1 MTTRQNSS
9 IAIVF
14 ILGLLAMLMPLSIDM
29 YLPALPVISE
39 QFGVPAGSA
48 QMTLSTYIL
57 GFAVGQL
64 LYGPMADSIGRKPV
78 ILGGTLVFAAAAVAC
93 ALAQTIDQLIVMR
106 FFHGLAAA
114 AASVVINALMR
125 DIYPKEEF
133 SRMMSFVMLV
143 TTIAPLLAPIVGGWV
158 LVWLSWHYIFWI
170 LAVAAILASVMI
182 FTLIKETLPVER
194 RQPFRL
200 RTTLGNFASLF
211 RHKRVLSYMLAS
223 GFSFA
228 GMFSFLSAGPFVY
241 IEINHVSPQHFG
253 YYFALNIVFLF
264 VMTIINSRFVRRV
277 GALNMFR
284 TGLWIQFVMAGW
296 MVFSALFGVGFWALI
311 KETLPVE
318 RRQPFR
324 LRTTLGNFASLF
336 RHKRVLSYMLASGFS
351 FAGMFSFLSA
361 GPFVYIEINHVS
373 PQHFG
378 YYFALNIVFLFVM
391 TIINSRFVRRVGAL
405 NMFRTGLWIQFVM
418 AGWMVFSA
426 LFGVGFWALVVGV
439 AAFVG
444 CVSMV
449 SSNAMAVILD
459 EFPHMAGT
467 ASSLA
472 GTFRFGIGAIVGAL
486 LSLATFNSAWPMIWS
501 IAFCATCSILFYLYA
516 SRAKKR

>member
-1 MTTRQNSS
+1 MTTRQHSS
-9 IAIVF
+9 LRIVF

-29 YLPALPVISE
+29 YLPALPVIAQ
-39 QFGVPAGSA
+39 QFAVPAGSA

-57 GFAVGQL
+57 GFALGQL
-64 LYGPMADSIGRKPV
+64 LYGPMADSLGRKPV
-78 ILGGTLVFAAAAVAC
+78 ILGGTLIFAAAAGAC
-93 ALAQTIDQLIVMR
+93 ALAQSIDQLITLR

-143 TTIAPLLAPIVGGWV
+143 TTVAPLLAPMIGGAV
-158 LVWLSWHYIFWI
+158 LIWLSWHAIFWI
-170 LAVAAILASVMI
+170 LAIAALLASLMI
-182 FTLIKETLPVER
+182 FFFISETLPVER
-194 RQPFRL
+194 RQPFRI

-241 IEINHVSPQHFG
+241 IELNHVLPQNFG

-264 VMTIINSRFVRRV
+264 MMTIINGRFVRRV
-277 GALNMFR
+277 GALRMFR
-284 TGLWIQFVMAGW
+284 TGLWIQFVMALW
-296 MVFSALFGVGFWALI
+296 L
-311 KETLPVE
+311 
-318 RRQPFR
+318 
-324 LRTTLGNFASLF
+324 
-336 RHKRVLSYMLASGFS
+336 VLSAAFD
-351 FAGMFSFLSA
+351 
-361 GPFVYIEINHVS
+361 
-373 PQHFG
+373 
-378 YYFALNIVFLFVM
+378 
-391 TIINSRFVRRVGAL
+391 
-405 NMFRTGLWIQFVM
+405 
-418 AGWMVFSA
+418 
-426 LFGVGFWALVVGV
+426 VGFWALVMGV

-444 CVSMV
+444 CVSLV
-449 SSNAMAVILD
+449 ASNAMAVILD

-501 IAFCATCSILFYLYA
+501 IAFCATSSILFYLYA
-516 SRAKKR
+516 SRPKRG

>member
-1 MTTRQNSS
+1 MTTRPHSS
-9 IAIVF
+9 FKIVF

-29 YLPALPVISE
+29 YLPALPVISA

-57 GFAVGQL
+57 GFALGQL
-64 LYGPMADSIGRKPV
+64 FYGPMADSLGRKPV

-93 ALAQTIDQLIVMR
+93 ALAQTIDHLIIMR

-143 TTIAPLLAPIVGGWV
+143 TTIAPLVAPMAGGAV
-158 LVWLSWHYIFWI
+158 LVWFSWHVIFWI
-170 LAVAAILASVMI
+170 LALAALLASAMI
-182 FTLIKETLPVER
+182 FFFIDETLPIER
-194 RQPFRL
+194 RQKFHI
-200 RTTLGNFASLF
+200 RTTIGNFASLF

-241 IEINHVSPQHFG
+241 IELNHVSPQHFG

-264 VMTIINSRFVRRV
+264 IMTIINSRFVRRV

-284 TGLWIQFVMAGW
+284 AGLWIQFVMAIW
-296 MVFSALFGVGFWALI
+296 LVVSA
-311 KETLPVE
+311 
-318 RRQPFR
+318 
-324 LRTTLGNFASLF
+324 
-336 RHKRVLSYMLASGFS
+336 
-351 FAGMFSFLSA
+351 FL
-361 GPFVYIEINHVS
+361 
-373 PQHFG
+373 
-378 YYFALNIVFLFVM
+378 
-391 TIINSRFVRRVGAL
+391 
-405 NMFRTGLWIQFVM
+405 
-418 AGWMVFSA
+418 
-426 LFGVGFWALVVGV
+426 GVGFWALVVGV

-486 LSLATFNSAWPMIWS
+486 LSMATFTTAWPMLWAM
-501 IAFCATCSILFYLYA
+501 AFCATSSILFYLYA
-516 SRAKKR
+516 SRPRKAAH

>member
-1 MTTRQNSS
+1 
-9 IAIVF
+9 
-14 ILGLLAMLMPLSIDM
+14 MLMPLSIDM
-29 YLPALPVISE
+29 YLPALPVIAE

-57 GFAVGQL
+57 GFALGQL
-64 LYGPMADSIGRKPV
+64 LYGPMADSLGRKPV
-78 ILGGTLVFAAAAVAC
+78 VLGGTLVFAGAAAAC
-93 ALAQTIDQLIVMR
+93 AMAQSIDHLIVMR

-143 TTIAPLLAPIVGGWV
+143 TTVAPLVAPMVGGAV
-158 LVWLSWHYIFWI
+158 LVWFSWHAIFWI
-170 LAVAAILASVMI
+170 LALAALLASAMI
-182 FTLIKETLPVER
+182 FFFIKETLPAEH
-194 RQPFRL
+194 RQKFHI

-241 IEINHVSPQHFG
+241 IELNHVSPQHFG
-253 YYFALNIVFLF
+253 YYFALNVVFIF
-264 VMTIINSRFVRRV
+264 VLTMINSRFVRKV

-284 TGLWIQFVMAGW
+284 IGLWIQFVMAVW
-296 MVFSALFGVGFWALI
+296 MVVTAFFDVGFW
-311 KETLPVE
+311 T
-318 RRQPFR
+318 
-324 LRTTLGNFASLF
+324 
-336 RHKRVLSYMLASGFS
+336 
-351 FAGMFSFLSA
+351 
-361 GPFVYIEINHVS
+361 
-373 PQHFG
+373 
-378 YYFALNIVFLFVM
+378 
-391 TIINSRFVRRVGAL
+391 
-405 NMFRTGLWIQFVM
+405 
-418 AGWMVFSA
+418 
-426 LFGVGFWALVVGV
+426 LVVGI

-444 CVSMV
+444 CISMV

-486 LSLATFNSAWPMIWS
+486 LSLATFTSAWPMLWS
-501 IAFCATCSILFYLYA
+501 IALCATGSILFCLYA
-516 SRAKKR
+516 SRPRKAVK

>member
-1 MTTRQNSS
+1 MTTRQHSS
-9 IAIVF
+9 LRIVF

-29 YLPALPVISE
+29 YLPALPVIAQ

-57 GFAVGQL
+57 GFALGQL

-78 ILGGTLVFAAAAVAC
+78 ILGGTLIFAAAAGAC
-93 ALAQTIDQLIVMR
+93 ALAQSIDQLITLR

-143 TTIAPLLAPIVGGWV
+143 TTVAPLLAPMIGGAV
-158 LVWLSWHYIFWI
+158 LVWLSWHAIFWI
-170 LAVAAILASVMI
+170 LAIAALLASLMI
-182 FTLIKETLPVER
+182 FFFISETLPVER
-194 RQPFRL
+194 RQPFHI
-200 RTTLGNFASLF
+200 RTTLGNFATLF

-241 IEINHVSPQHFG
+241 IELNHVLPQNFG

-264 VMTIINSRFVRRV
+264 IMTIINGRFVRRV
-277 GALNMFR
+277 GALRMFR
-284 TGLWIQFVMAGW
+284 AGLWIQFVMALW
-296 MVFSALFGVGFWALI
+296 MV
-311 KETLPVE
+311 
-318 RRQPFR
+318 
-324 LRTTLGNFASLF
+324 
-336 RHKRVLSYMLASGFS
+336 
-351 FAGMFSFLSA
+351 LSA
-361 GPFVYIEINHVS
+361 AFD
-373 PQHFG
+373 
-378 YYFALNIVFLFVM
+378 
-391 TIINSRFVRRVGAL
+391 
-405 NMFRTGLWIQFVM
+405 
-418 AGWMVFSA
+418 
-426 LFGVGFWALVVGV
+426 VGFWALVVGV

-444 CVSMV
+444 CVSLV
-449 SSNAMAVILD
+449 ASNAMAVILD

-486 LSLATFNSAWPMIWS
+486 LSLATFSSAWPMIWS
-501 IAFCATCSILFYLYA
+501 IAFCATSSILFYLYA
-516 SRAKKR
+516 SRPKRG

>member
-1 MTTRQNSS
+1 MTTRPHSS
-9 IAIVF
+9 FKIVF

-29 YLPALPVISE
+29 YLPALPVISA

-57 GFAVGQL
+57 GFALGQL
-64 LYGPMADSIGRKPV
+64 FYGPMADSLGRKPV

-93 ALAQTIDQLIVMR
+93 ALAQTIDHLIVMR

-143 TTIAPLLAPIVGGWV
+143 TTIAPLVAPMAGGAV
-158 LVWLSWHYIFWI
+158 LVWFSWHVIFWI
-170 LAVAAILASVMI
+170 LALTALLASAMI
-182 FTLIKETLPVER
+182 FFFIDETLPVER
-194 RQPFRL
+194 RQKFHI
-200 RTTLGNFASLF
+200 RTTIGNFASLF

-241 IEINHVSPQHFG
+241 IELNHVSPQHFG

-264 VMTIINSRFVRRV
+264 IMTIINSRFVRRV

-284 TGLWIQFVMAGW
+284 AGLWIQFVMAIW
-296 MVFSALFGVGFWALI
+296 LVVSA
-311 KETLPVE
+311 
-318 RRQPFR
+318 
-324 LRTTLGNFASLF
+324 
-336 RHKRVLSYMLASGFS
+336 
-351 FAGMFSFLSA
+351 FL
-361 GPFVYIEINHVS
+361 
-373 PQHFG
+373 
-378 YYFALNIVFLFVM
+378 
-391 TIINSRFVRRVGAL
+391 
-405 NMFRTGLWIQFVM
+405 
-418 AGWMVFSA
+418 
-426 LFGVGFWALVVGV
+426 GVGFWALVVGV

-449 SSNAMAVILD
+449 SSNGMAVILD

-486 LSLATFNSAWPMIWS
+486 LSMATFTTAWPMLWAM
-501 IAFCATCSILFYLYA
+501 AFCATSSILFYLYA
-516 SRAKKR
+516 SRPRKAAH

>member
-1 MTTRQNSS
+1 VTTRPHSS
-9 IAIVF
+9 FKIVF

-29 YLPALPVISE
+29 YLPALPVISA

-57 GFAVGQL
+57 GFALGQL
-64 LYGPMADSIGRKPV
+64 LYGPMADSLGRKPV
-78 ILGGTLVFAAAAVAC
+78 ILGGTLVFAGAAVAC
-93 ALAQTIDQLIVMR
+93 ALAQTIDHLIFMR
-106 FFHGLAAA
+106 FLHGLAAA

-143 TTIAPLLAPIVGGWV
+143 TTIAPLVAPMAGGAV
-158 LVWLSWHYIFWI
+158 LVWFSWHAIFWI
-170 LAVAAILASVMI
+170 LALAALLASAMI
-182 FTLIKETLPVER
+182 FFFIDETLPPEH
-194 RQPFRL
+194 RQKFHI
-200 RTTLGNFASLF
+200 RTTIGNFASLF

-241 IEINHVSPQHFG
+241 IELNHVSPQHFG

-264 VMTIINSRFVRRV
+264 VLTIINSRFVRRV

-284 TGLWIQFVMAGW
+284 AGLWIQFVMAVW
-296 MVFSALFGVGFWALI
+296 LVVSA
-311 KETLPVE
+311 
-318 RRQPFR
+318 
-324 LRTTLGNFASLF
+324 
-336 RHKRVLSYMLASGFS
+336 
-351 FAGMFSFLSA
+351 FL
-361 GPFVYIEINHVS
+361 
-373 PQHFG
+373 
-378 YYFALNIVFLFVM
+378 
-391 TIINSRFVRRVGAL
+391 
-405 NMFRTGLWIQFVM
+405 
-418 AGWMVFSA
+418 
-426 LFGVGFWALVVGV
+426 GVGFWALVIGV

-444 CVSMV
+444 CVSMI

-486 LSLATFNSAWPMIWS
+486 LSMATFTTAWPMLWAM
-501 IAFCATCSILFYLYA
+501 AFCATSSVLFCLYA
-516 SRAKKR
+516 SRPRKVAH

>member
-1 MTTRQNSS
+1 MTTRPHSS
-9 IAIVF
+9 FKIVF

-29 YLPALPVISE
+29 YLPALPVISA

-57 GFAVGQL
+57 GFALGQL
-64 LYGPMADSIGRKPV
+64 FYGPMADSLGRKPV

-93 ALAQTIDQLIVMR
+93 ALAQTIDHLIIMR

-143 TTIAPLLAPIVGGWV
+143 TTIAPLPAPMAGGAV
-158 LVWLSWHYIFWI
+158 LVWFSWHVIFWI
-170 LAVAAILASVMI
+170 LALAALLASAMI
-182 FTLIKETLPVER
+182 FFFIDETLPVER
-194 RQPFRL
+194 RQKFHI
-200 RTTLGNFASLF
+200 RTTIGNFASLF

-241 IEINHVSPQHFG
+241 IELNHVSPQHFG

-264 VMTIINSRFVRRV
+264 IMTIINSRFVRRV

-284 TGLWIQFVMAGW
+284 AGLWIQFVMAIW
-296 MVFSALFGVGFWALI
+296 LVVSA
-311 KETLPVE
+311 
-318 RRQPFR
+318 
-324 LRTTLGNFASLF
+324 
-336 RHKRVLSYMLASGFS
+336 
-351 FAGMFSFLSA
+351 FL
-361 GPFVYIEINHVS
+361 
-373 PQHFG
+373 
-378 YYFALNIVFLFVM
+378 
-391 TIINSRFVRRVGAL
+391 
-405 NMFRTGLWIQFVM
+405 
-418 AGWMVFSA
+418 
-426 LFGVGFWALVVGV
+426 GVGFWALVVGV

-486 LSLATFNSAWPMIWS
+486 LSMATFTTAWPMLWAM
-501 IAFCATCSILFYLYA
+501 AFCATSSILFYLYA
-516 SRAKKR
+516 SRPRKAAH

>member
-1 MTTRQNSS
+1 MTTRPHSS
-9 IAIVF
+9 ISIVF

-29 YLPALPVISE
+29 YLPALPVISA

-78 ILGGTLVFAAAAVAC
+78 ILGGTLVFAGAAVAC
-93 ALAQTIDQLIVMR
+93 ALAQTIDHLIIMR

-143 TTIAPLLAPIVGGWV
+143 TTIAPLLA
-158 LVWLSWHYIFWI
+158 S
-170 LAVAAILASVMI
+170 AMI
-182 FTLIKETLPVER
+182 FFFIEETLPVER
-194 RQPFRL
+194 RQKFHI
-200 RTTLGNFASLF
+200 RTTIGNFASLF

-264 VMTIINSRFVRRV
+264 VMTIINSRFVRRA

-284 TGLWIQFVMAGW
+284 AGLWIQFVMAIW
-296 MVFSALFGVGFWALI
+296 M
-311 KETLPVE
+311 
-318 RRQPFR
+318 
-324 LRTTLGNFASLF
+324 
-336 RHKRVLSYMLASGFS
+336 MLTAF
-351 FAGMFSFLSA
+351 
-361 GPFVYIEINHVS
+361 
-373 PQHFG
+373 
-378 YYFALNIVFLFVM
+378 
-391 TIINSRFVRRVGAL
+391 
-405 NMFRTGLWIQFVM
+405 
-418 AGWMVFSA
+418 
-426 LFGVGFWALVVGV
+426 FGVGFWALVVGV

-486 LSLATFNSAWPMIWS
+486 LSMATFNTAWPMIWS

-516 SRAKKR
+516 SRPRKTAS

>member
-1 MTTRQNSS
+1 MTSRPRSS
-9 IAIVF
+9 LSIVF

-64 LYGPMADSIGRKPV
+64 LYGPMADSLGRKPV
-78 ILGGTLVFAAAAVAC
+78 ILGGTLIFAVAAVAC
-93 ALAQTIDQLIVMR
+93 ALAPTIDYLIITR

-143 TTIAPLLAPIVGGWV
+143 TTIAPLVAPMVGGAV
-158 LVWLSWHYIFWI
+158 LVWFSWHAIFWI
-170 LAVAAILASVMI
+170 LAVAALLASVMI
-182 FTLIKETLPVER
+182 GFFIDETLPAEK

-228 GMFSFLSAGPFVY
+228 AMFSFLSAGPFVY
-241 IEINHVSPQHFG
+241 IELNHVSPQHFG

-264 VMTIINSRFVRRV
+264 ITTTINSRFVRRV
-277 GALNMFR
+277 GALWMFR
-284 TGLWIQFVMAGW
+284 AGLMIQFAMAVW
-296 MVFSALFGVGFWALI
+296 MVVTALLDVGFWSL
-311 KETLPVE
+311 V
-318 RRQPFR
+318 
-324 LRTTLGNFASLF
+324 LGIA
-336 RHKRVLSYMLASGFS
+336 
-351 FAGMFSFLSA
+351 
-361 GPFVYIEINHVS
+361 
-373 PQHFG
+373 
-378 YYFALNIVFLFVM
+378 VF
-391 TIINSRFVRRVGAL
+391 I
-405 NMFRTGLWIQFVM
+405 
-418 AGWMVFSA
+418 
-426 LFGVGFWALVVGV
+426 
-439 AAFVG
+439 G

-486 LSLATFNSAWPMIWS
+486 LSMATFTTAWPMLIS
-501 IAFCATCSILFYLYA
+501 IALCATCSILFYLYA
-516 SRAKKR
+516 SRPRKTAH

>member
-1 MTTRQNSS
+1 MTTRPHSS
-9 IAIVF
+9 FKIVF

-29 YLPALPVISE
+29 YLPALPVISA

-57 GFAVGQL
+57 GFAIGQL
-64 LYGPMADSIGRKPV
+64 LYGPMADSLGRKPV
-78 ILGGTLVFAAAAVAC
+78 ILGGTLVFAGAAVAC
-93 ALAQTIDQLIVMR
+93 ALAQSIDQLIIMR

-125 DIYPKEEF
+125 DVYPKEEF

-143 TTIAPLLAPIVGGWV
+143 TTIAPLVAPMVGGAV
-158 LVWLSWHYIFWI
+158 LVWFSWHAIFWI
-170 LAVAAILASVMI
+170 LAVAALLASAMI
-182 FTLIKETLPVER
+182 FIFIDETLPVEH
-194 RQPFRL
+194 RQKFHI
-200 RTTLGNFASLF
+200 RTTMGNFASLF

-241 IEINHVSPQHFG
+241 IELNHVSPQHFG

-277 GALNMFR
+277 GAINMFR
-284 TGLWIQFVMAGW
+284 AGLWIQFVMAIW
-296 MVFSALFGVGFWALI
+296 MVVSAF
-311 KETLPVE
+311 
-318 RRQPFR
+318 
-324 LRTTLGNFASLF
+324 LG
-336 RHKRVLSYMLASGFS
+336 
-351 FAGMFSFLSA
+351 
-361 GPFVYIEINHVS
+361 I
-373 PQHFG
+373 
-378 YYFALNIVFLFVM
+378 
-391 TIINSRFVRRVGAL
+391 
-405 NMFRTGLWIQFVM
+405 
-418 AGWMVFSA
+418 
-426 LFGVGFWALVVGV
+426 GFWALVVGV

-444 CVSMV
+444 CVSMI

-472 GTFRFGIGAIVGAL
+472 GTFRFGIGAVVGAL
-486 LSLATFNSAWPMIWS
+486 LSMATFNTAWPMLWA
-501 IAFCATCSILFYLYA
+501 IAFCATSSILFYLYA
-516 SRAKKR
+516 SRPRKAAH

>member
-1 MTTRQNSS
+1 MTLKQNSS
-9 IAIVF
+9 LGIVF

-29 YLPALPVISE
+29 YLPALPVIAA
-39 QFGVPAGSA
+39 QYHVPDGSA

-57 GFAVGQL
+57 GFALGQL
-64 LYGPMADSIGRKPV
+64 LYGPMADSLGRKPV

-93 ALAQTIDQLIVMR
+93 ALSQTIEMLIAMR

-125 DIYPKEEF
+125 DIYPKDEF

-143 TTIAPLLAPIVGGWV
+143 WF
-158 LVWLSWHYIFWI
+158 SWHAIFWI
-170 LAVAAILASVMI
+170 LALVALLASLMI
-182 FTLIKETLPVER
+182 GLFIRETLPAER
-194 RQPFRL
+194 RQPFHL
-200 RTTLGNFASLF
+200 RTTLGNFATLF

-241 IEINHVSPQHFG
+241 ININHVAPQHFG

-264 VMTIINSRFVRRV
+264 LMTMFNSRFVRRV
-277 GALNMFR
+277 GALRMFR
-284 TGLWIQFVMAGW
+284 AGLWIQFAMAVW
-296 MVFSALFGVGFWALI
+296 MVVCALLDVGFW
-311 KETLPVE
+311 
-318 RRQPFR
+318 
-324 LRTTLGNFASLF
+324 SL
-336 RHKRVLSYMLASGFS
+336 V
-351 FAGMFSFLSA
+351 
-361 GPFVYIEINHVS
+361 I
-373 PQHFG
+373 
-378 YYFALNIVFLFVM
+378 
-391 TIINSRFVRRVGAL
+391 
-405 NMFRTGLWIQFVM
+405 
-418 AGWMVFSA
+418 
-426 LFGVGFWALVVGV
+426 GV

-472 GTFRFGIGAIVGAL
+472 GTFRFGIGAIIGAL
-486 LSLATFNSAWPMIWS
+486 LSMATFTTAWPMLIS
-501 IAFCATCSILFYLYA
+501 IAFCATSSIFFSLYA
-516 SRAKKR
+516 SRRRKIAR

>member
-1 MTTRQNSS
+1 MTIRPHSS
-9 IAIVF
+9 FKIVF

-29 YLPALPVISE
+29 YLPALPVISA

-57 GFAVGQL
+57 GFALGQL
-64 LYGPMADSIGRKPV
+64 FYGPMADSLGRKPV

-93 ALAQTIDQLIVMR
+93 ALAQTIDHLIIMR

-125 DIYPKEEF
+125 DIYPQEEF

-143 TTIAPLLAPIVGGWV
+143 TTIAPLVAPMAGGAV
-158 LVWLSWHYIFWI
+158 LVWFSWHVIFWI
-170 LAVAAILASVMI
+170 LALAALLASAMI
-182 FTLIKETLPVER
+182 FFFIDETLPVER
-194 RQPFRL
+194 RQKFHI
-200 RTTLGNFASLF
+200 RTTIGNFASLF

-241 IEINHVSPQHFG
+241 IELNHVSPQHFG

-264 VMTIINSRFVRRV
+264 IMTIINSRFVRRV

-284 TGLWIQFVMAGW
+284 AGLWIQFVMAIW
-296 MVFSALFGVGFWALI
+296 LVMSA
-311 KETLPVE
+311 
-318 RRQPFR
+318 
-324 LRTTLGNFASLF
+324 
-336 RHKRVLSYMLASGFS
+336 
-351 FAGMFSFLSA
+351 FL
-361 GPFVYIEINHVS
+361 
-373 PQHFG
+373 
-378 YYFALNIVFLFVM
+378 
-391 TIINSRFVRRVGAL
+391 
-405 NMFRTGLWIQFVM
+405 
-418 AGWMVFSA
+418 
-426 LFGVGFWALVVGV
+426 GVGFWALVVGV

-472 GTFRFGIGAIVGAL
+472 GTFRFGIGASVGAL
-486 LSLATFNSAWPMIWS
+486 PSMATFTTAWPMLWAM
-501 IAFCATCSILFYLYA
+501 AFCATSSILFYLYA
-516 SRAKKR
+516 SRPRKAAH

>member
-1 MTTRQNSS
+1 MTTRPHSS
-9 IAIVF
+9 FKIVF

-29 YLPALPVISE
+29 YLPALPVISA

-57 GFAVGQL
+57 GFALGQL
-64 LYGPMADSIGRKPV
+64 FYGPMADSLGRKPV

-93 ALAQTIDQLIVMR
+93 ALAQTIDHLIIMR

-143 TTIAPLLAPIVGGWV
+143 TTIAPLVAPMAGGAV
-158 LVWLSWHYIFWI
+158 LMWFSWHVIFWI
-170 LAVAAILASVMI
+170 LALAALLASAMI
-182 FTLIKETLPVER
+182 FFFIDETLPVER
-194 RQPFRL
+194 RQKFHI
-200 RTTLGNFASLF
+200 RTTIGNFASLF

-241 IEINHVSPQHFG
+241 IELNHVSPQQFG
-253 YYFALNIVFLF
+253 YYFALNVVFIF
-264 VMTIINSRFVRRV
+264 VLTMINSRFVRRV

-284 TGLWIQFVMAGW
+284 IGLWIQFVMAIW
-296 MVFSALFGVGFWALI
+296 LVVSA
-311 KETLPVE
+311 
-318 RRQPFR
+318 
-324 LRTTLGNFASLF
+324 
-336 RHKRVLSYMLASGFS
+336 
-351 FAGMFSFLSA
+351 FL
-361 GPFVYIEINHVS
+361 
-373 PQHFG
+373 
-378 YYFALNIVFLFVM
+378 
-391 TIINSRFVRRVGAL
+391 
-405 NMFRTGLWIQFVM
+405 
-418 AGWMVFSA
+418 
-426 LFGVGFWALVVGV
+426 GVGFWALVVGV

-486 LSLATFNSAWPMIWS
+486 LSMATFTTAWPMLWAM
-501 IAFCATCSILFYLYA
+501 AFCATSSILFYLYA
-516 SRAKKR
+516 SRPRKAAH

>member
-1 MTTRQNSS
+1 MTTRPHSS
-9 IAIVF
+9 FKIVF

-29 YLPALPVISE
+29 YLPALPVISA

-57 GFAVGQL
+57 GFALGQL
-64 LYGPMADSIGRKPV
+64 FYGPMADSLGRKPV

-93 ALAQTIDQLIVMR
+93 ALAQTIDHLIIMR

-143 TTIAPLLAPIVGGWV
+143 TTIAPLVAPMAGGAV
-158 LVWLSWHYIFWI
+158 LVWFSWHVIFWI
-170 LAVAAILASVMI
+170 LALAALLASAMI
-182 FTLIKETLPVER
+182 FFFIDETLPVER
-194 RQPFRL
+194 RQKFHI
-200 RTTLGNFASLF
+200 RTTIGNFASLF

-241 IEINHVSPQHFG
+241 IELNHVSPQQFG

-264 VMTIINSRFVRRV
+264 IMTIINSRFVRRV

-284 TGLWIQFVMAGW
+284 AGLWIQFVMAIW
-296 MVFSALFGVGFWALI
+296 LVVSA
-311 KETLPVE
+311 
-318 RRQPFR
+318 
-324 LRTTLGNFASLF
+324 
-336 RHKRVLSYMLASGFS
+336 
-351 FAGMFSFLSA
+351 FL
-361 GPFVYIEINHVS
+361 
-373 PQHFG
+373 
-378 YYFALNIVFLFVM
+378 
-391 TIINSRFVRRVGAL
+391 
-405 NMFRTGLWIQFVM
+405 
-418 AGWMVFSA
+418 
-426 LFGVGFWALVVGV
+426 GVGFWALVVGV

-486 LSLATFNSAWPMIWS
+486 LSMATFTTAWPMLWAM
-501 IAFCATCSILFYLYA
+501 AFCATSSILFYLYA
-516 SRAKKR
+516 SRPRKAAH

>member
-1 MTTRQNSS
+1 MTTRPHSS
-9 IAIVF
+9 FSIVF

-29 YLPALPVISE
+29 YLPALPVIAE

-57 GFAVGQL
+57 GFALGQL
-64 LYGPMADSIGRKPV
+64 LYGPMADSLGRKPV
-78 ILGGTLVFAAAAVAC
+78 VLGGTLVFAGAAAAC
-93 ALAQTIDQLIVMR
+93 AMAQSIDHLIVMR

-143 TTIAPLLAPIVGGWV
+143 TTVAPLVAPMVGGAM
-158 LVWLSWHYIFWI
+158 LVWFSWHAIFWL
-170 LAVAAILASVMI
+170 LALAALLASAMI
-182 FTLIKETLPVER
+182 FFFIKETLPAEH
-194 RQPFRL
+194 RQKFHI

-241 IEINHVSPQHFG
+241 IELNHVSPQHFG
-253 YYFALNIVFLF
+253 YYFALNVVFIF
-264 VMTIINSRFVRRV
+264 VLTMINSRFVRRV

-284 TGLWIQFVMAGW
+284 IGLWIQFVMAVW
-296 MVFSALFGVGFWALI
+296 MVVTAFFDVGFW
-311 KETLPVE
+311 TLVI
-318 RRQPFR
+318 
-324 LRTTLGNFASLF
+324 G
-336 RHKRVLSYMLASGFS
+336 
-351 FAGMFSFLSA
+351 
-361 GPFVYIEINHVS
+361 I
-373 PQHFG
+373 
-378 YYFALNIVFLFVM
+378 
-391 TIINSRFVRRVGAL
+391 
-405 NMFRTGLWIQFVM
+405 
-418 AGWMVFSA
+418 
-426 LFGVGFWALVVGV
+426 

-444 CVSMV
+444 CISIV

-486 LSLATFNSAWPMIWS
+486 LSLATFTTAWPMLWS
-501 IAFCATCSILFYLYA
+501 IALCATCSILFCLYA
-516 SRAKKR
+516 SRPRKAVK

>member
-1 MTTRQNSS
+1 MTTRPHSS
-9 IAIVF
+9 FKIVF

-29 YLPALPVISE
+29 YLPALPVISA

-57 GFAVGQL
+57 GFALGQL
-64 LYGPMADSIGRKPV
+64 FYGPMADSLGRKPV
-78 ILGGTLVFAAAAVAC
+78 ILGGTLIFAAAAVAC
-93 ALAQTIDQLIVMR
+93 ALAQSIDQLIVMR
-106 FFHGLAAA
+106 LFHGLAAA

-143 TTIAPLLAPIVGGWV
+143 TTIAPLVAPMAGGAV
-158 LVWLSWHYIFWI
+158 LVWFSWHVIFWI
-170 LAVAAILASVMI
+170 LALAALLASAMI
-182 FTLIKETLPVER
+182 FFFIDETLPVER
-194 RQPFRL
+194 RQKFHI
-200 RTTLGNFASLF
+200 RTTIGNFASLF

-241 IEINHVSPQHFG
+241 IELNHVSPQHFG

-264 VMTIINSRFVRRV
+264 IMTIINSRFVRRV

-284 TGLWIQFVMAGW
+284 AGLWIQFVMAIW
-296 MVFSALFGVGFWALI
+296 LVVSA
-311 KETLPVE
+311 
-318 RRQPFR
+318 
-324 LRTTLGNFASLF
+324 
-336 RHKRVLSYMLASGFS
+336 
-351 FAGMFSFLSA
+351 FL
-361 GPFVYIEINHVS
+361 
-373 PQHFG
+373 
-378 YYFALNIVFLFVM
+378 
-391 TIINSRFVRRVGAL
+391 
-405 NMFRTGLWIQFVM
+405 
-418 AGWMVFSA
+418 
-426 LFGVGFWALVVGV
+426 GVGFWALVVGV

-486 LSLATFNSAWPMIWS
+486 LSMATFTTAWPMLWAM
-501 IAFCATCSILFYLYA
+501 AFCATSSILFYLYA
-516 SRAKKR
+516 SRPRKAAH

>member
-1 MTTRQNSS
+1 
-9 IAIVF
+9 VF

-29 YLPALPVISE
+29 YLPALPVISA

-57 GFAVGQL
+57 GFALGQL
-64 LYGPMADSIGRKPV
+64 FYGPMADSLGRKPV
-78 ILGGTLVFAAAAVAC
+78 ILGGTLIFAAAAVAC
-93 ALAQTIDQLIVMR
+93 ALAQSIDQLIVMR
-106 FFHGLAAA
+106 LFHGLAAA

-143 TTIAPLLAPIVGGWV
+143 TTIAPLVAPMAGGAV
-158 LVWLSWHYIFWI
+158 LVWFSWHAIFWI
-170 LAVAAILASVMI
+170 LALAALLASAMI
-182 FTLIKETLPVER
+182 FFFIDETLAVER
-194 RQPFRL
+194 RQKFHI
-200 RTTLGNFASLF
+200 RTTMGNFASLF

-241 IEINHVSPQHFG
+241 IELNHVSPQHFG

-264 VMTIINSRFVRRV
+264 IMTIINSRFVRRI

-284 TGLWIQFVMAGW
+284 AGLWIQFVMAIW
-296 MVFSALFGVGFWALI
+296 LVVSAF
-311 KETLPVE
+311 
-318 RRQPFR
+318 
-324 LRTTLGNFASLF
+324 
-336 RHKRVLSYMLASGFS
+336 
-351 FAGMFSFLSA
+351 
-361 GPFVYIEINHVS
+361 
-373 PQHFG
+373 
-378 YYFALNIVFLFVM
+378 
-391 TIINSRFVRRVGAL
+391 
-405 NMFRTGLWIQFVM
+405 
-418 AGWMVFSA
+418 
-426 LFGVGFWALVVGV
+426 FGVGFWALVVGV

-444 CVSMV
+444 CVSMI

-472 GTFRFGIGAIVGAL
+472 GTFRFGIGAVVGAL
-486 LSLATFNSAWPMIWS
+486 LSMATFNTAWPMLWAM
-501 IAFCATCSILFYLYA
+501 AFCATSSILFCLYA
-516 SRAKKR
+516 SRPRKAAH

>member
-1 MTTRQNSS
+1 MTTRPHSS
-9 IAIVF
+9 FKIVF

-29 YLPALPVISE
+29 YLPALPVISA

-57 GFAVGQL
+57 GFALGQL
-64 LYGPMADSIGRKPV
+64 FYGPMADSLGRKPV

-93 ALAQTIDQLIVMR
+93 ALAQTIDHLIIMR
-106 FFHGLAAA
+106 FLHGLAAA

-143 TTIAPLLAPIVGGWV
+143 TTIAPLVAPMAGGAV
-158 LVWLSWHYIFWI
+158 LVWFSWHVIFWI
-170 LAVAAILASVMI
+170 LALAALLASAMI
-182 FTLIKETLPVER
+182 FFFIDETLPVER
-194 RQPFRL
+194 RQKFHI
-200 RTTLGNFASLF
+200 RTTIGNFASLF

-241 IEINHVSPQHFG
+241 IELNHVSPQHFG

-264 VMTIINSRFVRRV
+264 IMTIINSRFVRRV

-284 TGLWIQFVMAGW
+284 AGLWIQFVMAIW
-296 MVFSALFGVGFWALI
+296 LMVSA
-311 KETLPVE
+311 
-318 RRQPFR
+318 
-324 LRTTLGNFASLF
+324 
-336 RHKRVLSYMLASGFS
+336 
-351 FAGMFSFLSA
+351 FL
-361 GPFVYIEINHVS
+361 
-373 PQHFG
+373 
-378 YYFALNIVFLFVM
+378 
-391 TIINSRFVRRVGAL
+391 
-405 NMFRTGLWIQFVM
+405 
-418 AGWMVFSA
+418 
-426 LFGVGFWALVVGV
+426 GVGFWALVVGV

-486 LSLATFNSAWPMIWS
+486 LSMATFTTAWPMLWAM
-501 IAFCATCSILFYLYA
+501 AFCATSSILFYLYA
-516 SRAKKR
+516 SRPRKAAH

>member
-1 MTTRQNSS
+1 MTTRPHSS
-9 IAIVF
+9 FKIVF

-29 YLPALPVISE
+29 YLPALPVISA

-57 GFAVGQL
+57 GFALGQL
-64 LYGPMADSIGRKPV
+64 FYGPMADSLGRKPV

-93 ALAQTIDQLIVMR
+93 ALAQSIDQLIVMR
-106 FFHGLAAA
+106 FLHGLAAA

-143 TTIAPLLAPIVGGWV
+143 TTIAPLVAPMAGGAVLAWF
-158 LVWLSWHYIFWI
+158 SWHVIFWI
-170 LAVAAILASVMI
+170 LALAALLASAMI
-182 FTLIKETLPVER
+182 FFFIDETLPVER
-194 RQPFRL
+194 RQKFHI
-200 RTTLGNFASLF
+200 RTTMGNFASLF

-241 IEINHVSPQHFG
+241 IELNHVSPQHFG

-264 VMTIINSRFVRRV
+264 IMTIINSRFVRRV

-284 TGLWIQFVMAGW
+284 AGLWIQFVVAIW
-296 MVFSALFGVGFWALI
+296 LVASA
-311 KETLPVE
+311 
-318 RRQPFR
+318 
-324 LRTTLGNFASLF
+324 
-336 RHKRVLSYMLASGFS
+336 
-351 FAGMFSFLSA
+351 FL
-361 GPFVYIEINHVS
+361 
-373 PQHFG
+373 
-378 YYFALNIVFLFVM
+378 
-391 TIINSRFVRRVGAL
+391 
-405 NMFRTGLWIQFVM
+405 
-418 AGWMVFSA
+418 
-426 LFGVGFWALVVGV
+426 GVGFWALVVGV

-486 LSLATFNSAWPMIWS
+486 LSMATFTTAWPMLWAM
-501 IAFCATCSILFYLYA
+501 AFCATGSILFYLYA
-516 SRAKKR
+516 SRPRKAAH

>member
-1 MTTRQNSS
+1 MTTRPHSS
-9 IAIVF
+9 FKIVF

-29 YLPALPVISE
+29 YLPALPVISA

-57 GFAVGQL
+57 GFALGQL
-64 LYGPMADSIGRKPV
+64 FYGPMADSLGRKPV
-78 ILGGTLVFAAAAVAC
+78 ILGGTLIFAAAAVAC
-93 ALAQTIDQLIVMR
+93 ALAQSIDQLIVMR

-143 TTIAPLLAPIVGGWV
+143 TTIAPLVAPMAGGAV
-158 LVWLSWHYIFWI
+158 LVWFSWHAIFWI
-170 LAVAAILASVMI
+170 LALAALLASAMI
-182 FTLIKETLPVER
+182 FFFIDETLAVER
-194 RQPFRL
+194 RQKFHI
-200 RTTLGNFASLF
+200 RTTMGNFASLF

-241 IEINHVSPQHFG
+241 IELNHVSPQHFG

-264 VMTIINSRFVRRV
+264 IMTIINSRFVRRI

-284 TGLWIQFVMAGW
+284 AGLWIQFVIVIW
-296 MVFSALFGVGFWALI
+296 LVVSA
-311 KETLPVE
+311 
-318 RRQPFR
+318 
-324 LRTTLGNFASLF
+324 
-336 RHKRVLSYMLASGFS
+336 
-351 FAGMFSFLSA
+351 FL
-361 GPFVYIEINHVS
+361 
-373 PQHFG
+373 
-378 YYFALNIVFLFVM
+378 
-391 TIINSRFVRRVGAL
+391 
-405 NMFRTGLWIQFVM
+405 
-418 AGWMVFSA
+418 
-426 LFGVGFWALVVGV
+426 GVGFWALVVGV
-439 AAFVG
+439 AVFVG
-444 CVSMV
+444 CVSMI

-472 GTFRFGIGAIVGAL
+472 GTFRFGIGAVVGAL
-486 LSLATFNSAWPMIWS
+486 LSMATFNTAWPMLWAM
-501 IAFCATCSILFYLYA
+501 AFCATSSILFCLYA
-516 SRAKKR
+516 SRPRKAPH

>member
-1 MTTRQNSS
+1 MTTRPHSS
-9 IAIVF
+9 FKIVF

-29 YLPALPVISE
+29 YLPALPVISA

-57 GFAVGQL
+57 GFALGQL
-64 LYGPMADSIGRKPV
+64 FYGPMADSLGRKPV

-93 ALAQTIDQLIVMR
+93 ALAQTIDHLIIMR

-143 TTIAPLLAPIVGGWV
+143 TTIAPLVAPMAGGAV
-158 LVWLSWHYIFWI
+158 LVWFSWHVIFWI
-170 LAVAAILASVMI
+170 LALAALLASAMI
-182 FTLIKETLPVER
+182 FFFIDETLPVER
-194 RQPFRL
+194 RQKFHI
-200 RTTLGNFASLF
+200 RTTIGNFASLF

-241 IEINHVSPQHFG
+241 IELNHVSPQHFG

-264 VMTIINSRFVRRV
+264 IMTIINSRFVRRV

-284 TGLWIQFVMAGW
+284 AGLWIQFVMAIW
-296 MVFSALFGVGFWALI
+296 LVVSA
-311 KETLPVE
+311 
-318 RRQPFR
+318 
-324 LRTTLGNFASLF
+324 
-336 RHKRVLSYMLASGFS
+336 
-351 FAGMFSFLSA
+351 FL
-361 GPFVYIEINHVS
+361 
-373 PQHFG
+373 
-378 YYFALNIVFLFVM
+378 
-391 TIINSRFVRRVGAL
+391 
-405 NMFRTGLWIQFVM
+405 
-418 AGWMVFSA
+418 
-426 LFGVGFWALVVGV
+426 GVGFWALVVGV

-486 LSLATFNSAWPMIWS
+486 LSMATFTTAWPMLWAM
-501 IAFCATCSILFYLYA
+501 AFCATSSILFYLYA
-516 SRAKKR
+516 SRTRKAAH

>member
-1 MTTRQNSS
+1 MTTWPHSS
-9 IAIVF
+9 FKIVF

-29 YLPALPVISE
+29 YLPALPVISA

-57 GFAVGQL
+57 GFALGQL
-64 LYGPMADSIGRKPV
+64 LYGPMADSLGRKPV

-93 ALAQTIDQLIVMR
+93 ALAQSIDQLIIMR
-106 FFHGLAAA
+106 FLHGLAAA

-143 TTIAPLLAPIVGGWV
+143 TTIAPLVAPMAGGAV
-158 LVWLSWHYIFWI
+158 LVWFSWHAIFWI
-170 LAVAAILASVMI
+170 LALAALLASAMI
-182 FTLIKETLPVER
+182 FFFIDETLPVER
-194 RQPFRL
+194 RQKFHI
-200 RTTLGNFASLF
+200 RTTIGNFASLF

-241 IEINHVSPQHFG
+241 IELNHVSPQHFG

-264 VMTIINSRFVRRV
+264 VLTIINSRFVRRV

-284 TGLWIQFVMAGW
+284 AGLWIQFVMAVW
-296 MVFSALFGVGFWALI
+296 LVVSA
-311 KETLPVE
+311 
-318 RRQPFR
+318 
-324 LRTTLGNFASLF
+324 
-336 RHKRVLSYMLASGFS
+336 
-351 FAGMFSFLSA
+351 FL
-361 GPFVYIEINHVS
+361 
-373 PQHFG
+373 
-378 YYFALNIVFLFVM
+378 
-391 TIINSRFVRRVGAL
+391 
-405 NMFRTGLWIQFVM
+405 
-418 AGWMVFSA
+418 
-426 LFGVGFWALVVGV
+426 GVGFWALVIGV

-444 CVSMV
+444 CVSMI

-486 LSLATFNSAWPMIWS
+486 LSMATFTTAWPMLWAM
-501 IAFCATCSILFYLYA
+501 AFCATSSVLFCLYA
-516 SRAKKR
+516 SRPRKAAH

>member
-1 MTTRQNSS
+1 MTTRPQSS
-9 IAIVF
+9 FSIVF

-29 YLPALPVISE
+29 YLPALPVIAE

-57 GFAVGQL
+57 GFALGQL
-64 LYGPMADSIGRKPV
+64 LYGPMADSLGRKPV
-78 ILGGTLVFAAAAVAC
+78 VLGGTLVFAGATAAC
-93 ALAQTIDQLIVMR
+93 AMAQSIDHLIVMR

-143 TTIAPLLAPIVGGWV
+143 TTVAPLVAPMVGGAV
-158 LVWLSWHYIFWI
+158 LVWFSWHAIFWL
-170 LAVAAILASVMI
+170 LALAALLASAMI
-182 FTLIKETLPVER
+182 FFFIKETLPAEH
-194 RQPFRL
+194 RQKFHI

-241 IEINHVSPQHFG
+241 IELNHVSPQHFG
-253 YYFALNIVFLF
+253 YYFALNVVFIF
-264 VMTIINSRFVRRV
+264 VLTMINSRFVRRV

-284 TGLWIQFVMAGW
+284 IGLWIQFVMAVW
-296 MVFSALFGVGFWALI
+296 MVVTAFFDVGFW
-311 KETLPVE
+311 TLVI
-318 RRQPFR
+318 
-324 LRTTLGNFASLF
+324 G
-336 RHKRVLSYMLASGFS
+336 
-351 FAGMFSFLSA
+351 
-361 GPFVYIEINHVS
+361 I
-373 PQHFG
+373 
-378 YYFALNIVFLFVM
+378 
-391 TIINSRFVRRVGAL
+391 
-405 NMFRTGLWIQFVM
+405 
-418 AGWMVFSA
+418 
-426 LFGVGFWALVVGV
+426 

-444 CVSMV
+444 CISIV

-486 LSLATFNSAWPMIWS
+486 LSLATFTTAWPMLWS
-501 IAFCATCSILFYLYA
+501 IALCATCSILFCLYA
-516 SRAKKR
+516 SRPRKAVK

>member
-1 MTTRQNSS
+1 MTTRPHSS
-9 IAIVF
+9 FKIVF

-29 YLPALPVISE
+29 YLPALPVISA

-57 GFAVGQL
+57 GFALGQL
-64 LYGPMADSIGRKPV
+64 FYGPMADSLGRKPV

-93 ALAQTIDQLIVMR
+93 ALAQTIDHLIIMR

-143 TTIAPLLAPIVGGWV
+143 TTIAPLVAPMAGGAV
-158 LVWLSWHYIFWI
+158 LVWFSWHVIFWI
-170 LAVAAILASVMI
+170 LALAALLASAMI
-182 FTLIKETLPVER
+182 FFFIDETLPLER
-194 RQPFRL
+194 RQKFHI
-200 RTTLGNFASLF
+200 RTTIGNFASLF

-241 IEINHVSPQHFG
+241 IELNHVSPQHFG

-264 VMTIINSRFVRRV
+264 IMTIINSRFVRRV

-284 TGLWIQFVMAGW
+284 AGLWIQFVMAIW
-296 MVFSALFGVGFWALI
+296 LVVSA
-311 KETLPVE
+311 
-318 RRQPFR
+318 
-324 LRTTLGNFASLF
+324 
-336 RHKRVLSYMLASGFS
+336 
-351 FAGMFSFLSA
+351 FL
-361 GPFVYIEINHVS
+361 
-373 PQHFG
+373 
-378 YYFALNIVFLFVM
+378 
-391 TIINSRFVRRVGAL
+391 
-405 NMFRTGLWIQFVM
+405 
-418 AGWMVFSA
+418 
-426 LFGVGFWALVVGV
+426 GVGFWALVVGV

-449 SSNAMAVILD
+449 SSNGMAVILD

-486 LSLATFNSAWPMIWS
+486 LSMATFTTACPMLWAM
-501 IAFCATCSILFYLYA
+501 AFCATSSILFYLYA
-516 SRAKKR
+516 SRPRKAAH

>member
-1 MTTRQNSS
+1 MTTRPHSS
-9 IAIVF
+9 FKIVF

-29 YLPALPVISE
+29 YLPALPVISA

-57 GFAVGQL
+57 GFALGQL
-64 LYGPMADSIGRKPV
+64 FYGPMADSFGRKPV
-78 ILGGTLVFAAAAVAC
+78 ILGGTLIFAGAAVAC
-93 ALAQTIDQLIVMR
+93 AQAQTIDQLIVMR

-143 TTIAPLLAPIVGGWV
+143 TTIAPLVAPMAGGAV
-158 LVWLSWHYIFWI
+158 LVWFSWHVIFWI
-170 LAVAAILASVMI
+170 LALAALLASAMI
-182 FTLIKETLPVER
+182 FFFIDETLPAER
-194 RQPFRL
+194 RQKFHI
-200 RTTLGNFASLF
+200 RTTMGNFASLF

-241 IEINHVSPQHFG
+241 IELNHVSPQHFG

-264 VMTIINSRFVRRV
+264 IMTIINSRFVRRV

-284 TGLWIQFVMAGW
+284 AGLWIQFVMAIW
-296 MVFSALFGVGFWALI
+296 L
-311 KETLPVE
+311 
-318 RRQPFR
+318 
-324 LRTTLGNFASLF
+324 
-336 RHKRVLSYMLASGFS
+336 VLSAF
-351 FAGMFSFLSA
+351 
-361 GPFVYIEINHVS
+361 
-373 PQHFG
+373 
-378 YYFALNIVFLFVM
+378 
-391 TIINSRFVRRVGAL
+391 T
-405 NMFRTGLWIQFVM
+405 
-418 AGWMVFSA
+418 
-426 LFGVGFWALVVGV
+426 GVGFWALVVGV

-486 LSLATFNSAWPMIWS
+486 LSTATFNTAWPMLWA
-501 IAFCATCSILFYLYA
+501 IALCATCSILFYLYA
-516 SRAKKR
+516 SRPRKTAHK

>member
-1 MTTRQNSS
+1 VTTRPHSS
-9 IAIVF
+9 FKIVF

-29 YLPALPVISE
+29 YLPALPVISA

-57 GFAVGQL
+57 GFAIGQL
-64 LYGPMADSIGRKPV
+64 LYGPMADSLGRKPV
-78 ILGGTLVFAAAAVAC
+78 ILGGTLIFAAAAVAC
-93 ALAQTIDQLIVMR
+93 ALAQTIDQLIFMR
-106 FFHGLAAA
+106 FLHGLAAA

-125 DIYPKEEF
+125 DVYPKEEF

-143 TTIAPLLAPIVGGWV
+143 TTIAPLIAPMVGGAV
-158 LVWLSWHYIFWI
+158 LVWFSWHVIFWI
-170 LAVAAILASVMI
+170 LAVAALLASAMI
-182 FTLIKETLPVER
+182 FFIIDETLPAER
-194 RQPFRL
+194 RQKFHI

-241 IEINHVSPQHFG
+241 IELNHVSPQHFG

-284 TGLWIQFVMAGW
+284 AGLWIQFVMAIW
-296 MVFSALFGVGFWALI
+296 LVVTA
-311 KETLPVE
+311 
-318 RRQPFR
+318 
-324 LRTTLGNFASLF
+324 
-336 RHKRVLSYMLASGFS
+336 
-351 FAGMFSFLSA
+351 FL
-361 GPFVYIEINHVS
+361 
-373 PQHFG
+373 
-378 YYFALNIVFLFVM
+378 
-391 TIINSRFVRRVGAL
+391 
-405 NMFRTGLWIQFVM
+405 
-418 AGWMVFSA
+418 
-426 LFGVGFWALVVGV
+426 GVGFWALVVGV
-439 AAFVG
+439 ASFVG

-449 SSNAMAVILD
+449 SSNGMAVILD

-472 GTFRFGIGAIVGAL
+472 GTFRFGIGAVVGAL
-486 LSLATFNSAWPMIWS
+486 LSLATFSTAWPMLWA
-501 IAFCATCSILFYLYA
+501 IALCATCSILFYLYA
-516 SRAKKR
+516 SRPRKTAR

>member
-1 MTTRQNSS
+1 MTTRPHSS
-9 IAIVF
+9 FKIVF

-29 YLPALPVISE
+29 YLPALPVISA

-57 GFAVGQL
+57 GFALGQL
-64 LYGPMADSIGRKPV
+64 LYGPMADSLGRKPV

-93 ALAQTIDQLIVMR
+93 ALAQSIDQLIIMR
-106 FFHGLAAA
+106 FLHGLAAA

-143 TTIAPLLAPIVGGWV
+143 TTIAPLVAPMAGGAV
-158 LVWLSWHYIFWI
+158 LVWFSWHAIFWI
-170 LAVAAILASVMI
+170 LALAALLASAMI
-182 FTLIKETLPVER
+182 FFFIDETLPVER
-194 RQPFRL
+194 RQKFHI
-200 RTTLGNFASLF
+200 RTTIGNFASLF

-241 IEINHVSPQHFG
+241 IELNHVSPQHFG

-264 VMTIINSRFVRRV
+264 VLTIINSRFVRRV

-284 TGLWIQFVMAGW
+284 AGLWIQFVMAVW
-296 MVFSALFGVGFWALI
+296 LVVSA
-311 KETLPVE
+311 
-318 RRQPFR
+318 
-324 LRTTLGNFASLF
+324 
-336 RHKRVLSYMLASGFS
+336 
-351 FAGMFSFLSA
+351 FL
-361 GPFVYIEINHVS
+361 
-373 PQHFG
+373 
-378 YYFALNIVFLFVM
+378 
-391 TIINSRFVRRVGAL
+391 
-405 NMFRTGLWIQFVM
+405 
-418 AGWMVFSA
+418 
-426 LFGVGFWALVVGV
+426 GVGFWALVIGV

-444 CVSMV
+444 CVSMI

-459 EFPHMAGT
+459 EFPHLAGT

-486 LSLATFNSAWPMIWS
+486 LSMATFTTAWPMLWAM
-501 IAFCATCSILFYLYA
+501 AFCATSSVLFCLYA
-516 SRAKKR
+516 SRPRKAAH